1 MLCLKV
7 PYVLVRYIEFGI
19 ELWDEVET
27 IAAAHECEM
36 HDQVKSG
43 DARGQSDQEAFE
55 AVHGSGSWIERLGFA
70 KGISRA
76 VCNRKYT
83 NGKL

>member
-7 PYVLVRYIEFGI
+7 PYVLERQIEFGI
-19 ELWDEVET
+19 ELGDEMET
-27 IAAAHECEM
+27 IAAAYECKM
-36 HDQVKSG
+36 HDQIKSG

-55 AVHGSGSWIERLGFA
+55 AVHGSGSWVERLGFA

-76 VCNRKYT
+76 VCNREYT